1 MNWAE
6 LEISDKIIM
15 AIKYK
20 MFKGSLGT
28 NIKKKIL
35 KNSYQSIKY
44 SENYFINYNL
54 WKPCIHSSGIGIT
67 KPNEFLLYIF

>member
-28 NIKKKIL
+28 NIFLKK
-35 KNSYQSIKY
+35 Y
-44 SENYFINYNL
+44 
-54 WKPCIHSSGIGIT
+54 
-67 KPNEFLLYIF
+67 